1 MTEEKKLIAAAAKGD
16 ADALTALIVRYTPML
31 RSLVAPFYIAGAD
44 RDDLL
49 QEAILAFIKAVNR
62 YDETKG
68 AAFSSFA
75 FAVAKKRILD
85 VVKLSKGKKYSPLN
99 DAAPITSEYRD
110 GEGDGEYTDDAA
122 DEKTPIDSYIEE
134 EREIGLSEALRSV
147 LGERERQVLE
157 LYLAGS
163 SYNEIGEKLNVSPKT
178 VDNTL
183 TRIKKKLRDK
193 KEIFD
198 L

>member
-1 MTEEKKLIAAAAKGD
+1 MTDERKMLAAAANGD

-62 YDETKG
+62 YDESKG

-75 FAVAKKRILD
+75 YAVAKKRILD
-85 VVKLSKGKKYSPLN
+85 VVKLSKGKKHSPLN
-99 DAAPITSEYRD
+99 DASSITSEYRG
-110 GEGDGEYTDDAA
+110 GEGDGDYSDGAA
-122 DEKTPIDSYIEE
+122 DERTPIDLYIEE

-147 LGERERQVLE
+147 LGDREREVLE
-157 LYLAGS
+157 LYLAGN
-163 SYNEIGEKLNVSPKT
+163 SYNEIGGKLGISPKT

-183 TRIKKKLRDK
+183 TRIKKKLRDR

>member
-1 MTEEKKLIAAAAKGD
+1 MTEERKLLAAAAKGD

-49 QEAILAFIKAVNR
+49 QEATLAFIKAVNR
-62 YDETKG
+62 YDGTKG

-75 FAVAKKRILD
+75 YAVAKKRILD

-99 DAAPITSEYRD
+99 QAAPITHEYRD
-110 GEGDGEYTDDAA
+110 GEGEGDYSDDAA
-122 DEKTPIDSYIEE
+122 ELRNPIDSYIEE
-134 EREIGLSEALRSV
+134 ENEVRLSEALRSV
-147 LGERERQVLE
+147 LGEREREVLE

-163 SYNEIGEKLNVSPKT
+163 TYNEIGEKLGISPKT

-193 KEIFD
+193 KEIFN

>member
-1 MTEEKKLIAAAAKGD
+1 MTDEERKIAAAAKGD
-16 ADALTALIVRYTPML
+16 ADALTELIIRYTPML

-49 QEAILAFIKAVNR
+49 QEATLAFIKAVNR
-62 YDETKG
+62 YDPRKG
-68 AAFSSFA
+68 AAFSSFSY
-75 FAVAKKRILD
+75 AVSKKRVLD

-99 DAAPITSEYRD
+99 DAAPITADYRGED
-110 GEGDGEYTDDAA
+110 GNGDCSDDAA
-122 DEKTPIDSYIEE
+122 ELKTPIDFYIEE
-134 EREIGLSEALRSV
+134 ERELGLSEALKSV
-147 LGERERQVLE
+147 LSDREREVLD

-163 SYNEIGEKLNVSPKT
+163 SYGEIGAKLGISPKT

>member
-1 MTEEKKLIAAAAKGD
+1 MTDERKMLAAAAKGD
-16 ADALTALIVRYTPML
+16 ADALTDLIVRYTPML
-31 RSLVAPFYIAGAD
+31 RRLVAPFYIAGAD

-62 YDETKG
+62 YEEGKG

-75 FAVAKKRILD
+75 YAVAKKRILD

-99 DAAPITSEYRD
+99 DAASITSEYRD
-110 GEGDGEYTDDAA
+110 GEGDGGYPDDAA
-122 DEKTPIDSYIEE
+122 DERTPIDLYIEE

-147 LGERERQVLE
+147 LGEREREVLE
-157 LYLAGS
+157 LYLAGN
-163 SYNEIGEKLNVSPKT
+163 SYNEIGGKLGISPKT

>member
-1 MTEEKKLIAAAAKGD
+1 MTDEKELLAAAAKGD

-49 QEAILAFIKAVNR
+49 QEATLAFIKAVNR
-62 YDETKG
+62 YDGGKG

-99 DAAPITSEYRD
+99 DASPITPEYRD
-110 GEGDGEYTDDAA
+110 GEGEGEYSDDAA
-122 DEKTPIDSYIEE
+122 DAKNPIDCYIEE
-134 EREIGLSEALRSV
+134 ENEVRLSKALRSV
-147 LGERERQVLE
+147 LGDREREVLE

-163 SYNEIGEKLNVSPKT
+163 SYNEIGAKLGISPNT